1 MNKPC
6 RLCGED
12 KLEPLYTFPD
22 RPIAHRLL
30 NAPTDSEPTFPMA
43 FHLCPS
49 CGLIQVVEPINPE
62 ELYTSFNYNFSSWK
76 PEPHLDLELDMVF
89 ANRSFKTAIEIG
101 CNDGSF
107 LAKLRDRGIPN
118 CTGIEPNPV
127 SGGLARE
134 KGFDVHQS
142 MVTVDICNKAIEKNG
157 KFDLVV
163 SRQVIEHVPDLAE
176 YFACIQTLLAD
187 DGVLFLDMPDY
198 EPSLKTGDCS
208 VAWEEHVSYFSKPTL
223 DFALR
228 RNGFKLIDY
237 GWYDFSSG
245 CLAVVAVRDT
255 EAAARPAPANDADV
269 AAIVSLARDYP
280 SKADQYKQTL
290 RKRLSQARAEGAD
303 VVLYGVGVRGSC
315 AVNGLDIGDL
325 IDFAVDDQP
334 ERQGKF
340 MAGCRLEI
348 RPTATLTQSEKPL
361 VCLLAVNNENDDIVS
376 RKVYDLSDRQAICVS
391 LCSPTDVNAESAKL
405 DAFLNT

>member
-1 MNKPC
+1 MTKPC

-12 KLEPLYTFPD
+12 SLEPLYEFPD
-22 RPIAHRLL
+22 RPIAHSLL
-30 NAPTDSEPTFPMA
+30 SAPDEDEPVYPMA
-43 FHLCPS
+43 FHLCPA
-49 CGLIQVVEPINPE
+49 CGLIQVVEPVDPE
-62 ELYTSFNYNFSSWK
+62 KLYTSFNYNFSSWK
-76 PEPHLDLELDMVF
+76 PEPHLEAELDMVF
-89 ANRSFKTAIEIG
+89 KGRSFESAIEIG

-107 LAKLRDRGIPN
+107 LAKLRDRGVAR

-134 KGFDVHQS
+134 KGFDVFKS
-142 MVTVDICNKAIEKNG
+142 MVSPEICEQAIAKNG

-163 SRQVIEHVPDLAE
+163 SRQVIEHVPDLAT
-176 YFACIQTLLAD
+176 YFACIRTLLAD

-208 VAWEEHVSYFSKPTL
+208 VAWEEHVSYFSKPVL

-228 RNGFKLIDY
+228 HNGFKLIDS

-255 EAAARPAPANDADV
+255 GADKADNGDINERISGIVAMAREYPQRADTYNQQ
-269 AAIVSLARDYP
+269 LRERL
-280 SKADQYKQTL
+280 SKARKQG
-290 RKRLSQARAEGAD
+290 AEVA
-303 VVLYGVGVRGSC
+303 LYGVGVRGSC

-334 ERQGKF
+334 ERQGKY

-348 RPTATLTQSEKPL
+348 RPSSVLADSDRPL
-361 VCLLAVNNENDDIVS
+361 VCLLAVNNENDEKVS
-376 RKVYDLSDRQAICVS
+376 AKVHGLGDRPAVCVS
-391 LCSPTDVNAESAKL
+391 LCSPVDINVESAKIDSFL
-405 DAFLNT
+405 DT